1 MTSVVK
7 NKMAKAATT
16 AMMKEALAI
25 NLFLFR
31 FGSTDPAFFASRDKG
46 LFVLEGDKII
56 FGEIASAAPIPI
68 DIGHA
73 AGTYPPCIVKCYRMA
88 VFGRVFVKFFQ

>member
-16 AMMKEALAI
+16 AMRGACDQSLS
-25 NLFLFR
+25 LS

>member
-16 AMMKEALAI
+16 AMMKEELAI

-31 FGSTDPAFFASRDKG
+31 LAVFASRDKG